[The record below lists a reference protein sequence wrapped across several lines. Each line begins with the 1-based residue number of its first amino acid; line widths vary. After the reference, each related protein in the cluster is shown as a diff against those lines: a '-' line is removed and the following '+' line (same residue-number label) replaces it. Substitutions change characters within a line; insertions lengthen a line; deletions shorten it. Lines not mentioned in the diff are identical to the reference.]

1 MSSSDPKSGTGDPPA
16 LERVDEKLERPVR
29 ELEQEIHDLR
39 VRHHEVEMRLRE
51 ASEARRILDQR
62 LGVLIQARSRYERL
76 YDYAPV
82 AACTL
87 DREGRILQCNLTL
100 SSFIGSHRGQLI
112 GRSLT
117 PMIVPEDA
125 STFARHLRT
134 CIDEKR
140 RVTCEVRLSLFHFGT
155 VPFQVVSTPLGQ
167 DGETVGACNT
177 AFIDMSTLKRSE
189 ERLGL
194 LAGTSGLVSTSQDL
208 GERLA
213 ELVRGLVPT
222 MADLCIVEVE
232 LDGVPRRFVASA
244 RSQRPNAVAALRAAL
259 PERLDAPTSLLVID
273 GGLHELAAA
282 AGGTEPVRTAVKQLG
297 VRSLAVVP
305 VSAGGTAVGTI
316 ALAMTAA
323 DRRFTPSDLIFAQ
336 DLAARIGVA
345 LDNKRLYADAQ
356 RAVKA
361 RQDLLSIVSHDL
373 RSPMSGVL
381 LSADA
386 LLQTAP
392 PHERRAGRKHVLRI
406 RRSVMQMR
414 RLVEDLLDMASL
426 EKGALSIEARDFSV
440 LGLLDETAEML
451 KPLAED
457 QGVTLTVSAA
467 PDLRVHCDR
476 ERVLQVLWNL
486 VGNALRYTPP
496 GGHVQLRAAQTD
508 DTVCLQVQ
516 DSGPGIPPPIFTH
529 LFEREAPE
537 RDTRRRGRGLGLFIC
552 KGIIQ
557 AHGGKIWVESRPGEG
572 AVFSFTLAKA
582 QSDGSAQH
590 RTVLIVEDDLA
601 IREVIAE
608 ILKNHGWQV
617 VQASNGRQALAY
629 LEGGGPVPS
638 VMLLDL
644 SMPEMDG
651 RQLMHVLKERSDLR
665 RIPVFLLSS
674 AERLDEEVAQL
685 GAVGALK
692 KPPDMNALLDAI
704 SSPVTAVQA

>member
-1 MSSSDPKSGTGDPPA
+1 MSSDPKSGTEPPA
-16 LERVDEKLERPVR
+16 SARGGEKLDRPVR

-39 VRHHEVEMRLRE
+39 VRHHELEMRLRE
-51 ASEARRILDQR
+51 ASESRRILDQR

-76 YDYAPV
+76 YDYSAV

-125 STFARHLRT
+125 AAFTRHLHT

-140 RVTCEVRLSLFHFGT
+140 RMTSEVRLSLFHFGT

-167 DGETVGACNT
+167 EGDTISACNT
-177 AFIDMSTLKRSE
+177 SFIDMSMLKRSE

-208 GERLA
+208 SARLA

-232 LDGVPRRFVASA
+232 LGGQPHRFVASA
-244 RSQRPNAVAALRAAL
+244 DSSRPNAVAALRAVL
-259 PERLDAPTSLLVID
+259 PERLVVPSSLLVLD
-273 GGLHELAAA
+273 GGLHELATAG
-282 AGGTEPVRTAVKQLG
+282 GGTETVRAAVKQLG
-297 VRSLAVVP
+297 VRSLVMMP
-305 VSAGGTAVGTI
+305 VTAGGASVGTI

-373 RSPMSGVL
+373 RSPMSGIL

-386 LLQTAP
+386 LLGTAP

-440 LGLLDETAEML
+440 LGLLDETTEML

-457 QGVTLTVSAA
+457 QGVTLAIDAA
-467 PDLRVHCDR
+467 PGLRVHCDR

-496 GGHVQLRAAQTD
+496 GGNVQLRGAECED
-508 DTVCLQVQ
+508 GVRLQVQ
-516 DSGPGIPPPIFTH
+516 DSGPGISPEIFSH

-552 KGIIQ
+552 KGIVS
-557 AHGGKIWVESRPGEG
+557 AHGGKIWAENKPNEG
-572 AVFSFTLAKA
+572 AVFSFTLPKA
-582 QSDGSAQH
+582 VSDASAQH
-590 RTVLIVEDDLA
+590 RTVLIVEDDPA

-617 VQASNGRQALAY
+617 VQAANGRQALNY
-629 LEGGGPVPS
+629 LEGAVPMPN

-651 RQLMHVLKERSDLR
+651 RQLMHMLKERGDLS

-674 AERLDEEVAQL
+674 AERLDEEVALL
-685 GAVGALK
+685 GAVGAIK
-692 KPPDMNALLDAI
+692 KPPDMNALLEAI
-704 SSPVTAVQA
+704 SSPMAAVHA